1 MRLLINALYIHISFL
16 FFLFLKIY
24 IIFLGTLVFQMGS
37 TLMFRVRICQ
47 KPLTAW
53 FIQGPYVFTSNT
65 PTCKWQPCLPARFLC
80 TKESVCSPHSR
91 DKSKGNSAH
100 AGAKRSTT
108 RHLDEG
114 PWDVARTG
122 RGKPSSVRHTPAFPK
137 SVFAAG
143 TAKRTAEILRR
154 KSALRSQDGNQVDV
168 EESRGLSARGAG
180 RGGES
185 FYQVDVR

>member
-1 MRLLINALYIHISFL
+1 
-16 FFLFLKIY
+16 
-24 IIFLGTLVFQMGS
+24 MGS

-47 KPLTAW
+47 KLLKAW

-65 PTCKWQPCLPARFLC
+65 PMCKWQPCLPARFLC
-80 TKESVCSPHSR
+80 TKESVSSPQSR
-91 DKSKGNSAH
+91 HKGNSAH
-100 AGAKRSTT
+100 AEAKRSTT

-114 PWDVARTG
+114 PWDVATTG
-122 RGKPSSVRHTPAFPK
+122 RGKPSSVRHTPGFPK

-154 KSALRSQDGNQVDV
+154 KSALRSQDGDQVDV

-185 FYQVDVR
+185 F